1 MVDIILSCEQV
12 ALSPGWVHI
21 RFCGCGVNEDVAAA
35 NVPDVKM
42 RTTATTI
49 AARVLIMAVLF
60 TCLKRYVCIFG
71 LGKFVLTYLA

>member
-1 MVDIILSCEQV
+1 L
-12 ALSPGWVHI
+12 PGWVHI
-21 RFCGCGVNEDVAAA
+21 RFCGCGVGDDVAAA
-35 NVPDVKM
+35 NDPAVKI
-42 RTTATTI
+42 RTTTTTI